1 MPRVHSLTSSV
12 FSVQRPGPS
21 VQLLRSESRNSG
33 MPGEMNNMK
42 RHLNS
47 SINDTNEL
55 LQESKS
61 METNEINIGIL
72 DRL

>member
-1 MPRVHSLTSSV
+1 
-12 FSVQRPGPS
+12 
-21 VQLLRSESRNSG
+21 
-33 MPGEMNNMK
+33 MPGEMNNME